1 MYLISGV
8 ILEKRLFLTL
18 ERSEIVLKLER
29 PWTMLWNTSLRM
41 ALHTGLL
48 MALKH
53 SLAFWPYESFE
64 ITHLHFHKL
73 FHFIGFFRF
82 FAFPQENL
90 LTGWL
95 TALRILSAKIQNGH
109 TSCLHERLR
118 DLAVF
123 NSCEMTTFVI
133 IFWDEIF
140 YEKIMKFHDFKDKT
154 WGKLLIGSE
163 HWDVNSTLVVVLPS
177 RTTSRTS
184 NHSGMKMEDD

>member
-1 MYLISGV
+1 
-8 ILEKRLFLTL
+8 
-18 ERSEIVLKLER
+18 
-29 PWTMLWNTSLRM
+29 MLWNTSLRM

-53 SLAFWPYESFE
+53 SLAFWPFESLE
-64 ITHLHFHKL
+64 ITHLHIFHKL
-73 FHFIGFFRF
+73 FQLFHFFGFFRF
-82 FAFPQENL
+82 FFLFFKRNCL
-90 LTGWL
+90 LT
-95 TALRILSAKIQNGH
+95 TLRILSAKIQNRHTRH

-154 WGKLLIGSE
+154 EGKLLIGSE

-177 RTTSRTS
+177 WTTSRTS
-184 NHSGMKMEDD
+184 NHSGMKIEDDMWQLKNLYFYADFS